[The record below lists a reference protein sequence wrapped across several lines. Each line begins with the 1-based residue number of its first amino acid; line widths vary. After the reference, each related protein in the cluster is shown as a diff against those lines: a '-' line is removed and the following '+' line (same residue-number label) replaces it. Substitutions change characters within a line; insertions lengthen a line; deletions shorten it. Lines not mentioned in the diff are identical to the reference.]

1 MAQATNLSRPKRE
14 VKLVLRTYVI
24 IALITAHWAKLGTL
38 NQVDSG
44 DLSISQILKLI
55 ALSIK
60 LVQLSK
66 N

>member
-55 ALSIK
+55 A
-60 LVQLSK
+60 
-66 N
+66 

>member
-38 NQVDSG
+38 NQVDSIQIILKVG
-44 DLSISQILKLI
+44 YLSISQILKLI
-55 ALSIK
+55 A
-60 LVQLSK
+60 
-66 N
+66 